1 MKNRAEVLRSNIW
14 KLNLFQI
21 FKGMFFSVPVIFL
34 FWQDFGLS
42 TFQIMLLQSIFSISI
57 VIFEIPTGYLADFY
71 SRKKMIIL
79 MGFSSFLAI
88 FVYSVSSNF
97 WGFLIGE
104 IFFALASA
112 LGSGTISAFV
122 YDTLLE
128 IKKERQYKKIWGNMI
143 FLGTVSLA
151 VSGILGGLVASF
163 DLRSTIHLSIP
174 AFLLLL
180 PLAFSLEE
188 PKRKKMLIKEN
199 YLKEIFIIIK
209 NVFEVK
215 IWLKWLLVYSGI
227 VFALNQ
233 AVFWLYQPYFKFS
246 GLDIFWFGFVFAGFH
261 VFSAFSSKY
270 AYKIENKI
278 PKRFSLISLIFLL
291 ALSYFLMWKVVFVL
305 SFLFCFIQQFVRGF
319 RLVVVDD
326 YINSVTSSEIRATVL
341 SIEGFIGK
349 LFYAMILPLIGLIV
363 DIYSLSQALLVL
375 TFVSLSIA
383 GFVSVLFGR
392 IKKNC

>member
-233 AVFWLYQPYFKFS
+233 AVFWLYQPYFQFS

-383 GFVSVLFGR
+383 GFVLVLFGR